1 MPFQAVC
8 FHPVLYRGFGSAS
21 PMAAVVLAR
30 AGVSAEQG
38 WIANFARAD
47 GHAYDDAER
56 MALIASAAPGA
67 CQLGRLQNQY
77 RAPGTGKRREIKR
90 AGA

>member
-30 AGVSAEQG
+30 AGVSAELG

-47 GHAYDDAER
+47 GHAYDEAHADAWDEAER
-56 MALIASAAPGA
+56 MALIA
-67 CQLGRLQNQY
+67 CD
-77 RAPGTGKRREIKR
+77 
-90 AGA
+90 AGPFGCLTAG